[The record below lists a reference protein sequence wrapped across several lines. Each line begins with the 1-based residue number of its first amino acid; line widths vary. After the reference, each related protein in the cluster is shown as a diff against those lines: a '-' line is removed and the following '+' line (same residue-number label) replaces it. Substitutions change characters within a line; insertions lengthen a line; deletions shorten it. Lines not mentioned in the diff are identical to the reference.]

1 MNRRL
6 KHLHSAA
13 IAAAVALLVPSAIS
27 AAQFK
32 FGFDNYSRS
41 ESPGYVYDGLLFV
54 HCCHSHP
61 YPPYD
66 RYCCHGRSGYYA
78 PGRTVA
84 RTAVGAAVTY
94 GAYRGVRSATK
105 SAYKKGYNKAKKNI
119 KRRR

>member
-1 MNRRL
+1 MNQWLKYSRL
-6 KHLHSAA
+6 GAAAGLAAALVIPSQLSAA
-13 IAAAVALLVPSAIS
+13 SFGLGDYSLFSGSGQAA
-27 AAQFK
+27 
-32 FGFDNYSRS
+32 
-41 ESPGYVYDGLLFV
+41 DGLLRV

-66 RYCCHGRSGYYA
+66 RYCCHGSGYYS

-84 RTAVGAAVTY
+84 RTAAGAAIAY

-105 SAYKKGYNKAKKNI
+105 SAYKRGYSKAKKHI

>member
-6 KHLHSAA
+6 KHLHSVA
-13 IAAAVALLVPSAIS
+13 IAVAAVLLVPSVIS
-27 AAQFK
+27 EAPLK
-32 FGFDNYSRS
+32 FGFEDHSRFAS
-41 ESPGYVYDGLLFV
+41 SGNVYGEFLLV

-66 RYCCHGRSGYYA
+66 RYCCHGTGYRS
-78 PGRTVA
+78 PGRAVA

>member
-1 MNRRL
+1 MSRFLKRL
-6 KHLHSAA
+6 KSIALGLVAA
-13 IAAAVALLVPSAIS
+13 LVVPSGLL
-27 AAQFK
+27 AAPQM
-32 FGFDNYSRS
+32 FGMGDHASKS
-41 ESPGYVYDGLLFV
+41 VSDGLTRI

-66 RYCCHGRSGYYA
+66 RYCCHGSGYYA

-84 RTAVGAAVTY
+84 RTAVGAAATY

-105 SAYKKGYNKAKKNI
+105 NAYKKGYNKAKKHY